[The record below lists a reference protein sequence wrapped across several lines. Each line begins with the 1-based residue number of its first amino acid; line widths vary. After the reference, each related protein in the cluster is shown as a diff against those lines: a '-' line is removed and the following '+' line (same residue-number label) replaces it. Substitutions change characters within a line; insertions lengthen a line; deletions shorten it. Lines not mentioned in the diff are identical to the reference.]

1 MAEKTIM
8 EKMGKWRSELK
19 GRKRRREKRKNREGR
34 KA

>member
-8 EKMGKWRSELK
+8 EKRGKLRPELT
-19 GRKRRREKRKNREGR
+19 GRKRRREKRKNKEGK